1 MLKGLLILSTL
12 FSSINNNYID
22 VKSIECSSNIN
33 NNIEFVFYFDSDY
46 VSYHE
51 ISVEFNLFRDNK
63 NVANYNNSLTVIGK
77 KRSVA
82 TMDYL
87 YKENMYVLLTVYYE
101 NNKLVDHLRFD
112 LKGNNSCS
120 LDRNLKECNEFYKT
134 VYDGKIIDRY
144 SNIRILYFPFDSF
157 LSMNYL
163 DLSNLIIY
171 SDYDFSDDFIYLDI
185 TRITGEYELINE
197 DNYKLLL
204 ETNNTNNQYSFSLLE
219 TYYVNFEE
227 FIYTDVY
234 SSDYISTK
242 RVYFPFADEYREYLC
257 SLIIDGTIDIKI
269 EFIVSTSD
277 KLFGECADS
286 KFCIDRSNYD

>member
-1 MLKGLLILSTL
+1 MKRTL
-12 FSSINNNYID
+12 
-22 VKSIECSSNIN
+22 
-33 NNIEFVFYFDSDY
+33 
-46 VSYHE
+46 
-51 ISVEFNLFRDNK
+51 
-63 NVANYNNSLTVIGK
+63 
-77 KRSVA
+77 
-82 TMDYL
+82 
-87 YKENMYVLLTVYYE
+87 
-101 NNKLVDHLRFD
+101 
-112 LKGNNSCS
+112 
-120 LDRNLKECNEFYKT
+120 
-134 VYDGKIIDRY
+134 
-144 SNIRILYFPFDSF
+144 
-157 LSMNYL
+157 
-163 DLSNLIIY
+163 
-171 SDYDFSDDFIYLDI
+171 SDDFIYLEI
-185 TRITGEYELINE
+185 RRITGEYELINE

-242 RVYFPFADEYREYLC
+242 RVYFPFLDEYREYLC

>member
-1 MLKGLLILSTL
+1 MLKGLIVLSTL
-12 FSSINNNYID
+12 FSSISNNYID

-63 NVANYNNSLTVIGK
+63 NVANYNNSLTVIGE

-171 SDYDFSDDFIYLDI
+171 SDYDFSDDFIYLEI
-185 TRITGEYELINE
+185 TRITGEYEFINE

-204 ETNNTNNQYSFSLLE
+204 EANSGAEVL
-219 TYYVNFEE
+219 
-227 FIYTDVY
+227 
-234 SSDYISTK
+234 
-242 RVYFPFADEYREYLC
+242 
-257 SLIIDGTIDIKI
+257 G
-269 EFIVSTSD
+269 
-277 KLFGECADS
+277 
-286 KFCIDRSNYD
+286 IDRDTQALERAAIPNHTRCRSGACGYCRCRLLSGEVYVPTLGDGRRLADKNHGYLHACSAWPLGDCVVEVPIV